1 MNGYTVSLFRV
12 KENNINYEDNI
23 IHITGTLSVL
33 NEKKDYILY
42 GKVVNHPK
50 YGEQFAVDSFE
61 IVMPTKEEELVV
73 FLSSDLFPIGEK
85 TARKIVDTFKEDTI
99 NKILENKDCL
109 QLIPR
114 LNEKKIDKIY
124 NVLKDYQNTSNIV
137 LELTKLGFEMKE
149 SLSFLNKYD
158 SKILDTVNTNVYDLI
173 DSDEMPF
180 TKIDLDTV
188 NTNVYDLIDS
198 DEMPFTKIDEIALNM
213 GIPDDDDRRVLA
225 IIIYVMKELCFNKG
239 DTYLSLEEIS
249 FNVSSYVSITPEK
262 LDYLMVKLVRD
273 KKIVIVEGR
282 YYLKKFYEAEKY
294 ICERICFLNDMSI
307 TSNINIDKYIDNS
320 EFSKNIEY
328 DDIQKK
334 AIYSGVNNNITI
346 ITGGPGTGK
355 TTIIKAIVNI
365 IMLSST
371 LKAKDI
377 ALLAPTGRAAKKMM
391 ETTGISASTIHK
403 YLGWDKDTNTFE
415 VDEYSPNSEKY
426 IIVDEVSMIDT
437 LLMEALLKGI
447 KRNAKLILV
456 GDYFQL
462 PSVSEGQV
470 LKDLIDSDCLP
481 VIRLNQ
487 IYRQTEGSYIL
498 NLAYDIKEK
507 NISEDLF
514 IKKDDYLFV
523 SGDNDNTLSTVK
535 EIVKKAVKKGNT
547 DKNMQV
553 LAPMYKSNTGIDN
566 LNIVLQEIFN
576 PKSEDKK
583 EIILRDVIYREGDKV
598 LQLVNDPDNNVYN
611 GDIGYIDDIIISSD
625 KKITNQININYD
637 GNIVEYTP
645 DKFINFRHGYA
656 ISIHKAQGSEF
667 DNVIMP
673 IVPSFKRMLYNKLVY
688 TGVTRAK
695 KSLVIVGDS
704 NSFIYGIN
712 NDYVDNRKTTLKD
725 FIVDRY
731 NNLK

>member
-1 MNGYTVSLFRV
+1 MEKKYVSGLLYKEIFRNEINGYTVALFKI
-12 KENNINYEDNI
+12 KEKNIEFDNDI
-23 IHITGTLSVL
+23 INITGILPKL

-42 GKVVNHPK
+42 GNIVNHPK
-50 YGEQFAVDSFE
+50 YGVQFAVDSFE
-61 IVMPTKEEELVV
+61 IKMPSKEEELIT

-85 TARKIVDTFKEDTI
+85 TAEKIVNTFHDDTI
-99 NKILENKDCL
+99 NKILENKYCL
-109 QLIPR
+109 ELIPR

-158 SKILDTVNTNVYDLI
+158 NKILDTVNTNIYDLI
-173 DSDEMPF
+173 DTDEMSF
-180 TKIDLDTV
+180 K
-188 NTNVYDLIDS
+188 
-198 DEMPFTKIDEIALNM
+198 KIDEIALGM
-213 GIPDDDDRRVLA
+213 GMEEDDDRRVKAL
-225 IIIYVMKELCFNKG
+225 IIYLMKELCFTRG
-239 DTYLSLEEIS
+239 DTYLTLEDIAFKLSE
-249 FNVSSYVSITPEK
+249 FVTITPEK
-262 LDYLMVKLVRD
+262 QDYLLLKLIKD
-273 KKIVIVEGR
+273 KKIVIEDKR
-282 YYLKKFYEAEKY
+282 YYLKKMYDAEKY
-294 ICERICFLNDMSI
+294 IAERLCFLNDMPVIGNTSI
-307 TSNINIDKYIDNS
+307 SKYLDKDNIT
-320 EFSKNIEY
+320 Y
-328 DDIQKK
+328 DDIQVK
-334 AIYSGVNNNITI
+334 AIDAGINNNITI

-355 TTIIKAIVNI
+355 TTIIKAIVTI
-365 IMLSST
+365 
-371 LKAKDI
+371 LKEANKLKDTDI

-391 ETTGISASTIHK
+391 EQAGISASTIHK
-403 YLGWDKDTNTFE
+403 YLGWDKETNTFQT
-415 VDEYSPNSEKY
+415 DEYCPKSEKY

-447 KRNAKLILV
+447 KRNARLILV
-456 GDYFQL
+456 GDYYQL

-507 NISEDLF
+507 NVSEDLF
-514 IKKDDYLFV
+514 IKKEDYLFLN
-523 SGDNDNTLSTVK
+523 GDNDNTLSIVK
-535 EIVKKAVKKGNT
+535 EVVAKAIKKGLT
-547 DKNMQV
+547 DREIQV
-553 LAPMYKSNTGIDN
+553 LAPMYKSVNGIDN
-566 LNIVLQEIFN
+566 LNIILQKLFN
-576 PKSEDKK
+576 PPSDNKK
-583 EIILRDVIYREGDKV
+583 EINLKDVTYRQYDKV

-611 GDIGYIDDIIISSD
+611 GDIGYIEEIIISKE

-667 DNVIMP
+667 STVVMP
-673 IVPSFKRMLYNKLVY
+673 ITPSFRRMLYNKLIY

-695 KSLVIVGDS
+695 KSLILVGDP

-712 NDYVDNRKTTLKD
+712 NDYVDGRRTTLKD
-725 FIVDRY
+725 FIINKY
-731 NNLK
+731 NY

>member
-1 MNGYTVSLFRV
+1 MDKNYILGLLYKEIFRNEINGYTVALF
-12 KENNINYEDNI
+12 KIKDKNIDFDNDI
-23 IHITGTLSVL
+23 INITGIFPKL
-33 NEKKDYILY
+33 NEKKEYILY
-42 GKVVNHPK
+42 GNMVTHPK
-50 YGEQFAVDSFE
+50 YGPQFAVDSFE
-61 IVMPTKEEELVV
+61 IKMPSKEEELVT

-85 TARKIVDTFKEDTI
+85 TAEKIVGMFHEDTI

-158 SKILDTVNTNVYDLI
+158 NKILDTVNTNVYELI
-173 DSDEMPF
+173 DTDEMSF
-180 TKIDLDTV
+180 K
-188 NTNVYDLIDS
+188 
-198 DEMPFTKIDEIALNM
+198 KIDEIALGM
-213 GIPDDDDRRVLA
+213 GIEEDDDRRLKA
-225 IIIYVMKELCFNKG
+225 LIIHIMKELCFSSG
-239 DTYLSLEEIS
+239 DTYLSLEDIAFELSNI
-249 FNVSSYVSITPEK
+249 VTITPEK
-262 LDYLMVKLVRD
+262 LDYLLVKLIKD
-273 KKIVIVEGR
+273 KKIIIEDKR
-282 YYLKKFYEAEKY
+282 YYLKKFYDAEKY
-294 ICERICFLNDMSI
+294 ITERLCFLNDMPVVGNTSI
-307 TSNINIDKYIDNS
+307 SKYLDN
-320 EFSKNIEY
+320 NGITY
-328 DDIQKK
+328 DDVQIK
-334 AIYSGVNNNITI
+334 AIDAGINNNITI

-355 TTIIKAIVNI
+355 TTIIKAIVTI
-365 IMLSST
+365 
-371 LKAKDI
+371 LKEANKLKDTDI

-391 ETTGISASTIHK
+391 ESAGISASTIHK
-403 YLGWDKDTNTFE
+403 YLGWDKDTNTFQT
-415 VDEYSPNSEKY
+415 DEYCPKSEKY

-447 KRNAKLILV
+447 KRNARLILV
-456 GDYFQL
+456 GDYYQL

-481 VIRLNQ
+481 VIRLNR

-514 IKKDDYLFV
+514 IKKEDYLFLN
-523 SGDNDNTLSTVK
+523 GDNDNTLNIVK
-535 EIVKKAVKKGNT
+535 EVVSKAIKKGLT
-547 DKNMQV
+547 DRDIQV
-553 LAPMYKSNTGIDN
+553 LAPMYKSVNGIDN
-566 LNIVLQEIFN
+566 LNIILQELFN
-576 PKSEDKK
+576 PPSENKK
-583 EIILRDVIYREGDKV
+583 EINLKDVTYREYDKV

-611 GDIGYIDDIIISSD
+611 GDIGYIEEIIISKE

-667 DNVIMP
+667 STVVMP
-673 IVPSFKRMLYNKLVY
+673 ITPSFKRMLYNKLVY
-688 TGVTRAK
+688 TGITRAK
-695 KSLVIVGDS
+695 KSLILVGDP

-712 NDYVDNRKTTLKD
+712 NDYVDGRRTTLKD
-725 FIVDRY
+725 FIINKY
-731 NNLK
+731 NY